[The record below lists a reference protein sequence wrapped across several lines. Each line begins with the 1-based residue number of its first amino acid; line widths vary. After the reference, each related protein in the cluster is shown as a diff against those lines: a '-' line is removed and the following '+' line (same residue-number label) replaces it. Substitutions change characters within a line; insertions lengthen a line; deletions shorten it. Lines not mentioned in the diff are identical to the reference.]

1 MQEFTA
7 TAQFML
13 HVNMFV
19 LCLEENTSS
28 QGDGNLT
35 QDGEGLKP
43 EVSMTSI
50 NHCKLNQSD
59 GSF

>member
-1 MQEFTA
+1 
-7 TAQFML
+7 ML

-50 NHCKLNQSD
+50 KHCKLNQSD